1 MHSATI
7 QLASNPTHED
17 THMKFLIKLI
27 NGTRMVITTDR
38 VETNGIGVILVALLL
53 FLLLS

>member
-1 MHSATI
+1 
-7 QLASNPTHED
+7 
-17 THMKFLIKLI
+17 MKFLIKLI